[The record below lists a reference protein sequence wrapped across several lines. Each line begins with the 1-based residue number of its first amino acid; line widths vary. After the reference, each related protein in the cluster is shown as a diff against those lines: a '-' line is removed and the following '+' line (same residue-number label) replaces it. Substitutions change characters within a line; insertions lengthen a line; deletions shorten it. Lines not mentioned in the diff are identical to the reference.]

1 MALGLSHSLSRYK
14 LKFSPDKV
22 DVMIIQAIALLD
34 DIDKELNNYNMR
46 CREWYGWHFP
56 ELGKIISDNLTY
68 ARVVQAVG
76 MRGKIEGAELG
87 EVLEEDV
94 EEEVRAAAETS
105 MGTEISEQDLENIH
119 HLCLQVVCISD
130 YRWVCWDRESG
141 RGWEGQLDFY
151 EWWNCNNSEHKKIS

>member
-56 ELGKIISDNLTY
+56 ELGKLVTDNLTY
-68 ARVVQAVG
+68 ARVVNALG
-76 MRGKIEGAELG
+76 MRGNIEEAELG

-105 MGTEISEQDLENIH
+105 MGTEISDNDMENIRY
-119 HLCLQVVCISD
+119 LCQQVVEISD
-130 YRWVCWDRESG
+130 YRWV
-141 RGWEGQLDFY
+141 
-151 EWWNCNNSEHKKIS
+151 